1 MGIQNSTV
9 SPTINMKAFV
19 AVSALLA
26 AAAADQTHHQ
36 VIKHGNAP
44 AVSHSVH
51 KPHGSYAAV
60 VASQP
65 HAAPQD
71 VHNPYAGEK
80 ASTAVHAPAHVPVH
94 APVYHA
100 APVLVH
106 KPEPVGPAV
115 YKYGYAVADD
125 YSGAN
130 FAANEGRDGYATNG
144 EYRVA
149 LPDGRTQ
156 IVSYNVA
163 DAYSG
168 YVADVKYEGEAHY
181 EPYNPAPVVHKPA
194 PYHPAPVVHKPAPV
208 YHPAPIVHKPAPY
221 HPAPAYNEPSYDG
234 PAVYHYDYAVADDY
248 SGANF
253 AANENR
259 DGYATTGEYRVAL
272 PDGRTQIVTYN
283 VADGYSGYVADVSYE
298 GQAHY
303 APAPAKGYHAA
314 PVVHKPA
321 PVYHPAPAY
330 H

>member
-1 MGIQNSTV
+1 MGIQNPIGSQT
-9 SPTINMKAFV
+9 TNIKMKAFV

-80 ASTAVHAPAHVPVH
+80 YSAAVHAPAHVPVH
-94 APVYHA
+94 APVHVPVHAPAYHKPSPVYHPVPTYHKPTPVYHA
-100 APVLVH
+100 APVVH
-106 KPEPVGPAV
+106 
-115 YKYGYAVADD
+115 
-125 YSGAN
+125 
-130 FAANEGRDGYATNG
+130 
-144 EYRVA
+144 
-149 LPDGRTQ
+149 
-156 IVSYNVA
+156 
-163 DAYSG
+163 
-168 YVADVKYEGEAHY
+168 
-181 EPYNPAPVVHKPA
+181 NPAPV
-194 PYHPAPVVHKPAPV
+194 YHPAPVVHKPAPV
-208 YHPAPIVHKPAPY
+208 YHPAPIVHN
-221 HPAPAYNEPSYDG
+221 PAPAYKEPSYDG
-234 PAVYHYDYAVADDY
+234 PAVYQYGYAVADDY

-283 VADGYSGYVADVSYE
+283 TADAYSGYVADVKYE
-298 GQAHY
+298 GVASY
-303 APAPAKGYHAA
+303 GPAPVKVAH
-314 PVVHKPA
+314 PA
-321 PVYHPAPAY
+321 PVYHA
-330 H
+330 

>member
-9 SPTINMKAFV
+9 STTINMKAFV

-80 ASTAVHAPAHVPVH
+80 YSAAVHAPAHVPVH
-94 APVYHA
+94 APVHVSVHAPAYHKPAPVYHPAPVVHKPAPVYHA
-100 APVLVH
+100 APVVH
-106 KPEPVGPAV
+106 KPAPV
-115 YKYGYAVADD
+115 Y
-125 YSGAN
+125 
-130 FAANEGRDGYATNG
+130 
-144 EYRVA
+144 
-149 LPDGRTQ
+149 
-156 IVSYNVA
+156 
-163 DAYSG
+163 
-168 YVADVKYEGEAHY
+168 H
-181 EPYNPAPVVHKPA
+181 PAPVVHKPA
-194 PYHPAPVVHKPAPV
+194 PYHPAP
-208 YHPAPIVHKPAPY
+208 
-221 HPAPAYNEPSYDG
+221 AYKEPSYDE
-234 PAVYHYDYAVADDY
+234 PAVYHYGYAVADDY

-259 DGYATTGEYRVAL
+259 DGYATTGEYRVGL

-283 VADGYSGYVADVSYE
+283 TADAYSGNVADVHYE
-298 GQAHY
+298 GEAHY
-303 APAPAKGYHAA
+303 EPYHSTSTKAHPVAVYHA
-314 PVVHKPA
+314 
-321 PVYHPAPAY
+321 
-330 H
+330 